1 MESFFNGVVK
11 LTTLEPFDKKI
22 VSELG
27 SKFNIYHKVVLIMKQ
42 SMQEYYNMRIVLGLE
57 II

>member
-1 MESFFNGVVK
+1 MQYRWK
-11 LTTLEPFDKKI
+11 WLK
-22 VSELG
+22 
-27 SKFNIYHKVVLIMKQ
+27 MKQ

>member
-1 MESFFNGVVK
+1 MPLFYGVVK